1 MDRHT
6 FREKY
11 HMSLGIGIVSS
22 VVVLGEIALGLF
34 QIFNGIISIW
44 NIAPLGMVAFIVY
57 LNIGMNKGK
66 SKESR
71 EEIAVVDKEH
81 QAMDS
86 NVIMDTSAHISGK
99 QILLRVVLMTVL
111 AALAFLFFY
120 IGQSNAKKY
129 DTTTIATVVS
139 QENYTTY
146 EVEYGNYYD
155 RYDDDNFDDDTEITE
170 IRRGTLLLAY
180 EFNGETRFAKMD
192 YNVGFAHAKNI
203 EICINSDGKFLR
215 SYDSAVKVFY
225 LEAMVFAAASVLMM
239 LSLMFLLPMEFM
251 VFDIMALVGAALIF
265 MVNSAFIANMIYIDL
280 TTFLGLFFF
289 LGLFGLIGSVLSK
302 IFKQ

>member
-1 MDRHT
+1 
-6 FREKY
+6 
-11 HMSLGIGIVSS
+11 MSLGIGIVSS

-99 QILLRVVLMTVL
+99 QILLRVILMTVL
-111 AALAFLFFY
+111 ATLAFLFFY

-129 DTTTIATVVS
+129 DTTTIATVVN

-146 EVEYGNYYD
+146 EVEY
-155 RYDDDNFDDDTEITE
+155 DNFDDDTEITE
-170 IRRGTLLLAY
+170 VRRGTLLLAY

-192 YNVGFAHAKNI
+192 YNVGFARAKNI

>member
-11 HMSLGIGIVSS
+11 HMSLGIGIISS

-34 QIFNGIISIW
+34 QIFNGIISVW

-66 SKESR
+66 SKEAR
-71 EEIAVVDKEH
+71 EEIMAVDKEN

-99 QILLRVVLMTVL
+99 QILLRVILMTVL
-111 AALAFLFFY
+111 AALAVLFFT
-120 IGQSNAKKY
+120 IGENNANKY
-129 DTTTIATVVS
+129 DRTTIATIIS
-139 QENYTTY
+139 QDNYTTY
-146 EVEYGNYYD
+146 QVEYEDYYN
-155 RYDDDNFDDDTEITE
+155 RYYDDDFDDTTEITE
-170 IRRGTLLLAY
+170 IRWGELMLAY
-180 EFNGETRFAKMD
+180 EFNGEIRFAKMD
-192 YNVGFAHAKNI
+192 YNVGLAHVENI
-203 EICINSDGKFLR
+203 EICINSEGKFLR

-225 LEAMVFAAASVLMM
+225 IEAIVFAAASLLMM

-251 VFDIMALVGAALIF
+251 VFDIMALIGAALIF